1 MMSNTIKTKKMSDGR
16 LALANQGR
24 LWTSTIRRVAEI
36 KAEQLR
42 ELGYEATPGDKYP
55 YVVYITKT
63 PKQ

>member
-1 MMSNTIKTKKMSDGR
+1 MSDTIKIKKMSDGR
-16 LALANQGR
+16 LALAIQGR
-24 LWTSTIRRVAEI
+24 LWTTTIRRMAEI

-42 ELGYEATPGDKYP
+42 ELGYEAIPGDKYP